1 VVLGAGPI
9 GNLHVQ
15 MLRLCGAAPII
26 VADLSEDRCFLAI
39 EAGADAA
46 VSDPAT
52 LAAEVL
58 ARTGGRGADLVIE
71 SVGTARLYAL
81 AFELIRKGG
90 HVAFFGLT
98 PAGEELPVDILRT
111 VLEENS
117 LKGSVAGMGEDMQD
131 ALTLL
136 AHGRFQTAAFTQASF
151 PLDQIQDA
159 FESLAARPLDL
170 KTQIVLY

>member
-1 VVLGAGPI
+1 
-9 GNLHVQ
+9 
-15 MLRLCGAAPII
+15 
-26 VADLSEDRCFLAI
+26 
-39 EAGADAA
+39 
-46 VSDPAT
+46 
-52 LAAEVL
+52 
-58 ARTGGRGADLVIE
+58 VIE